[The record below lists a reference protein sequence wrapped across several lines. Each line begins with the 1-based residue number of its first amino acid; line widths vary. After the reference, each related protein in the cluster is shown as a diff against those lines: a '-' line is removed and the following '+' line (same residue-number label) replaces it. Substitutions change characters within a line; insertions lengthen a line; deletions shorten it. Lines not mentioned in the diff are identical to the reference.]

1 VVEERYREIVAAVDA
16 EFARN
21 RALHGDRIR
30 CGPGCTEC
38 CHHVFAITPLEAE
51 EVARGIAA
59 LPNEVRHEL
68 RTRALEYVERRLL
81 RGERLACP
89 ALRGGECSIYE
100 HRPLMCH
107 KFGMPLFNP
116 DKPDRI
122 FACELNFANGDAI
135 HDPDLIQIQT
145 GIHEAWT
152 QLKRD
157 ADTPSSTG
165 EPLTVAHAI
174 LRAAG
179 IDGRF

>member
-1 VVEERYREIVAAVDA
+1 VVEERYQRIVAAVDA

-30 CGPGCTEC
+30 CGPGCTQC
-38 CHHVFAITPLEAE
+38 CHQVFAISELEAA

-59 LPNEVRHEL
+59 LPGEL
-68 RTRALEYVERRLL
+68 RHHIQTQASEYLERRLL
-81 RGERLACP
+81 RGELIACP
-89 ALRGGECSIYE
+89 ALHEGRCSIYE

-122 FACELNFANGDAI
+122 FACELNFADGEEI

-152 QLKRD
+152 QLKSDVDER
-157 ADTPSSTG
+157 
-165 EPLTVAHAI
+165 LTVAHAI
-174 LRAAG
+174 LRFKVSTNDSPA
-179 IDGRF
+179 